1 MYGVN
6 QVAVNNEKRRKQ
18 DQYYQ
23 HQKQA
28 AMNLEFKRNQQETVR
43 AFNDPVAAVWNQ
55 DMNKFK
61 NDSGAIENFG
71 GLLGQW
77 QADLSRIGLTAQKVK
92 LADDTVI
99 PARVTADGAMD
110 EQIIKGK
117 PQGIMVQNPSNLA
130 GAPIYIPFS
139 ASPEDIQ
146 NLIRQAQGLQPVKG
160 VSAATSQ
167 ANYVTGQGIINRDFS
182 N

>member
-1 MYGVN
+1 
-6 QVAVNNEKRRKQ
+6 
-18 DQYYQ
+18 
-23 HQKQA
+23 
-28 AMNLEFKRNQQETVR
+28 
-43 AFNDPVAAVWNQ
+43 
-55 DMNKFK
+55 MNKFK

-77 QADLSRIGLTAQKVK
+77 QADLSRIGLTTQRVK

-99 PARVTADGAMD
+99 PASVTADGAID

-117 PQGIMVQNPSNLA
+117 PQGIFVQNPSNLA
-130 GAPIYIPFS
+130 GSTRGIYIPFNT
-139 ASPEDIQ
+139 SPEDIQ

-160 VSAATSQ
+160 VSAATNQ